1 MKISEFRQQLI
12 TEVRRLVKEAAMR
25 VSRDE
30 LVKIIKTTDPRN
42 SGKGEIFTVTF
53 VKKDGT
59 TRVMN
64 ARLGV
69 KRYLRG
75 GSLPYDP
82 IAKGLLPVYDLQ
94 KNDYRMINLNTIIS
108 AKVGGQDY
116 IAG

>member
-1 MKISEFRQQLI
+1 MKISKFRQQLI

-25 VSRDE
+25 VNRGE
-30 LVKIIKTTDPRN
+30 LAQKIQATDPRN

-59 TRVMN
+59 TRTMN

-75 GSLPYDP
+75 GDLPYNP
-82 IAKGLLPVYDLQ
+82 LERGLLPVYDLQ
-94 KNDYRMINLNTIIS
+94 KNDYRIINLNTN
-108 AKVGGQDY
+108 Y
-116 IAG
+116 IC